1 MTIISYQTLVD
12 AIVDRMNDSSLD
24 DYAPE
29 FIQMAEAMFNRRLF
43 NLEAEGTATIDTVAD
58 QESLA
63 FPTDF
68 VQLKSIHLD
77 TDPRVLLEPMSADNL
92 RYYWAA
98 QTTGKPQNYAISSD
112 EIMLGPVPDGAYTVT
127 MTYTRTLTALS
138 ASATTNWL
146 LEKHPDLYLY
156 GSLLHAEFRGWNDD
170 RLPMISNAAEQII
183 AEINDVGNKRR
194 LSSGMRMRASVIE
207 II

>member
-1 MTIISYQTLVD
+1 MTITSYQTLVD
-12 AIVDRMNDSSLD
+12 AIVDRMNDSALD
-24 DYAPE
+24 TYAPE

-43 NLEAEGTATIDTVAD
+43 NLESEGTATIDTVAD

-77 TDPRVLLEPMSADNL
+77 TDPRVLLEPMSAGNL

-112 EIMLGPVPDGAYTVT
+112 EIMLGPVPDGVYTAN

-170 RLPMISNAAEQII
+170 RLPLINSAVEGII
-183 AEINDVGNKRR
+183 AQINDVGNKRR

-207 II
+207 VI